1 MCVTTV
7 ILAPGACG
15 REVRTC
21 SRCHRFRQIRRI
33 QRIRR
38 IRRIACKITGGV
50 ILNNALT
57 LLATFAISNSD
68 FEQHS
73 HTFGHF
79 CFEVFA
85 RSIKSCPCAAGS
97 PPGPILALE
106 IARQSAQDAPRCGQD
121 GTRSHLL
128 FSFSLSFSFFFF
140 FSLSLSLSFSIYPQT
155 PDQPQSG
162 RYLN

>member
-1 MCVTTV
+1 MNNSLTL
-7 ILAPGACG
+7 LATFAGKSWLG
-15 REVRTC
+15 NV
-21 SRCHRFRQIRRI
+21 
-33 QRIRR
+33 
-38 IRRIACKITGGV
+38 V
-50 ILNNALT
+50 LNNTLT

-128 FSFSLSFSFFFF
+128 FFFSLSFSFFFF
-140 FSLSLSLSFSIYPQT
+140 LFLFFSLSLSLTLSSYKALFPLYREGSQI
-155 PDQPQSG
+155 
-162 RYLN
+162 